1 MNNQDINALID
12 RYYEGNL
19 SLEEEESL
27 FVFLK
32 NNNDPKYA
40 EVKIQINALNILFND
55 EKMLDESFDEKL
67 LEKLSASEPTKIA
80 RFNINRILSGIAAA
94 SLILITIWVGSNIL
108 GSTEVYGTVNDPQI
122 AFAETK
128 KALQKVSGNVQKGV
142 IPAATSMKKIET
154 GLENTKKV
162 TKATDAIKQVQKI
175 NKLNETGELLK
186 SMTKVTV
193 KSGKS

>member
-12 RYYEGNL
+12 RYYEGYL
-19 SLEEEESL
+19 SVEEEESL
-27 FVFLK
+27 FDFLK
-32 NNNDPKYA
+32 NNNDPEYA
-40 EVKIQINALNILFND
+40 EIKMQINALNILFDD

-67 LEKLSASEPTKIA
+67 LERLSVSEPKRIA
-80 RFNINRILSGIAAA
+80 RFNINRILSGIAATA
-94 SLILITIWVGSNIL
+94 LILITIWIASNIL
-108 GSTEVYGTVNDPQI
+108 SSKEVYGTINDPQI

-128 KALQKVSGNVQKGV
+128 KALQKVSGNVKKGV
-142 IPAATSMKKIET
+142 IPAATSMKKVET